1 MNKKKM
7 GILLFAIAL
16 GLAAA
21 TSANAGLIMSH
32 STPNDVPELSRV
44 EALHSAPNDLSDL
57 PHTEYFT
64 NLTLTPNEKITGTAM
79 AFTNTPDWT
88 KENNDR
94 MSVNQGISNNAA
106 VRSILM
112 SNRLDSLG
120 GKSQKFNTVVDFG
133 KLGLWDVL
141 NAYAETKPDTDQ
153 ADLEFKITPDYND
166 LSYDLKPAIDTET
179 RIQIYHHSS

>member
-1 MNKKKM
+1 M
-7 GILLFAIAL
+7 GTLLFAIAM
-16 GLAAA
+16 GLAIAA
-21 TSANAGLIMSH
+21 SANAGLIISH

-44 EALHSAPNDLSDL
+44 EALHSAPNNLSDL
-57 PHTEYFT
+57 PHTEHLT
-64 NLTLTPNEKITGTAM
+64 SLTLTPNEKITGTAM

-88 KENNDR
+88 KESDDR

-141 NAYAETKPDTDQ
+141 SVYAETELDTDQ
-153 ADLEFKITPDYND
+153 AGLEFKIDPDSND
-166 LSYDLKPAIDTET
+166 LSYDLKPVIDTET
-179 RIQIYHHSS
+179 RVQIYHHSS